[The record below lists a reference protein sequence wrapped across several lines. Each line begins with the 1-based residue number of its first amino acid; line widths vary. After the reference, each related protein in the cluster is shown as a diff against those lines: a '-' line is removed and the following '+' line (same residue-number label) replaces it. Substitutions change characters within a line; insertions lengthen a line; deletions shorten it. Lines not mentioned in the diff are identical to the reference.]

1 MTFPRLSLFFL
12 LSTLIV
18 LASGQGTIRGGDR
31 MAALPEEAESLHD
44 RSLATTASN
53 SETSTNPAA
62 SFATTGASKQYCIR
76 ADNRTYALSNDE
88 HMNVRWMN
96 QARAAKGLRNM
107 RYDADLV
114 VEAQRWAK
122 YLASKRT
129 VALRDN
135 IFRNVFCGTS
145 NEMGEYV
152 MSTSSVSKTGAFASL
167 MQGDGSE
174 YILYPP
180 YDRVGLGIAKAGS
193 TYYMVMLF
201 KDHV

>member
-1 MTFPRLSLFFL
+1 
-12 LSTLIV
+12 
-18 LASGQGTIRGGDR
+18 
-31 MAALPEEAESLHD
+31 
-44 RSLATTASN
+44 
-53 SETSTNPAA
+53 
-62 SFATTGASKQYCIR
+62 
-76 ADNRTYALSNDE
+76 
-88 HMNVRWMN
+88 
-96 QARAAKGLRNM
+96 
-107 RYDADLV
+107 
-114 VEAQRWAK
+114 
-122 YLASKRT
+122 
-129 VALRDN
+129 LRDN

-180 YDRVGLGIAKAGS
+180 YDRIGLGIAKAGS